1 MESEQRRAL
10 IAVILSGIV
19 LFAWQYFFIP
29 KTPKS
34 EAPAEA
40 IVQSQTREALEKG
53 EKSISASEQKSVADP
68 KNLDPVDNK
77 IFTLTK
83 GPISVSFDRYL
94 KIQNYIT
101 TSTAQ
106 SFQDVVGK
114 EFEFKISISDLP
126 LIIKSFEAINE
137 YSGKGAFSNGDTF
150 FLELDDQGKLKYKF
164 VFQTP
169 SAPSIVFKSVAAKT
183 PANKERSFVIYGKD
197 VSFHTLGA
205 SGSDESNF
213 KWFGVDHDYHI
224 FVMTSTTPWPARM
237 QVLEAGSM
245 VLSTSATT
253 QVFEGEFIYSKKNYD
268 MLAALGSS
276 LELAV
281 DFGIL
286 GVIAVPILRGLQ
298 FFYKYFPN
306 YGIAII
312 LLTIVIR
319 LITFPL
325 QYKSF
330 VSMKKMQVLQP
341 ELAKLKEKY
350 KDDAPKLQKET
361 MELFKRG
368 GANPLGGCLPL
379 LAQMPIFFA
388 FYKVLYAAVELV
400 GSPFYGWIHDLSIK
414 DPIFVLPVIM
424 IVLMFLQQK
433 MTPSTTA
440 DPMQQKI
447 MLFMPI
453 VFGFIMKDLPS
464 GLVLYICVS
473 TLIGI
478 LQQMLVFKTIK

>member
-10 IAVILSGIV
+10 VAVVLSGIV
-19 LFAWQYFFIP
+19 LFAWQYFFVP
-29 KTPKS
+29 KTPPAPITENVAVKS
-34 EAPAEA
+34 TTNE
-40 IVQSQTREALEKG
+40 IDGQSGDTPTTEK
-53 EKSISASEQKSVADP
+53 KTAVDVS
-68 KNLDPVDNK
+68 PVDLNDNK
-77 IFTLTK
+77 VYTLSREQL
-83 GPISVSFDRYL
+83 SVSFDRYL
-94 KIQNYIT
+94 KIRNFSLIA
-101 TSTAQ
+101 TSEK
-106 SFQDVVGK
+106 FENIVGP
-114 EFEFKISISDLP
+114 EFDFKITVSDVP
-126 LIIKSFEAINE
+126 LVIENFEKINE
-137 YSGKGAFSNGDTF
+137 SSSKGTFTNGDSF
-150 FLELDDQGKLKYKF
+150 FLELDDKGKLKYRLTFK
-164 VFQTP
+164 
-169 SAPSIVFKSVAAKT
+169 SARAPYITFKSVAAKT
-183 PANKERSFVIYGKD
+183 QANKERSFIVNGKD
-197 VSFHTLGA
+197 VSFFVLGN
-205 SGSDESNF
+205 SSSDEANY
-213 KWFGVDHDYHI
+213 KWFGVDHDYHL
-224 FVMTSTTPWPARM
+224 FVMTSASPWPARVVV
-237 QVLEAGSM
+237 QEAGIM
-245 VLSTSATT
+245 TLSTSVPT
-253 QVFEGEFIYSKKNYD
+253 QVFEGEFVYSKKNYD
-268 MLAALGSS
+268 MLSALGSS
-276 LELAV
+276 LELSV

-298 FFYKYFPN
+298 FFYKYIPN

-350 KDDAPKLQKET
+350 KDDAPRLQKET
-361 MELFKRG
+361 MELFKRS

-400 GSPFYGWIHDLSIK
+400 GSPFYGWIHDLSVK
-414 DPIFVLPVIM
+414 DPIFVLPIIM

-440 DPMQQKI
+440 DPMQQRI
-447 MLFMPI
+447 MLLMPI

-478 LQQMLVFKTIK
+478 LQQMLVFKTAK

>member
-1 MESEQRRAL
+1 MESEQKRAL
-10 IAVILSGIV
+10 VAVILSGVV

-29 KTPKS
+29 KSSKPVSTSDVEIKS
-34 EAPAEA
+34 TILDKASKTDSSSVGAERKPIAEA
-40 IVQSQTREALEKG
+40 KPTDSSDGKVFSLSRDQ
-53 EKSISASEQKSVADP
+53 V
-68 KNLDPVDNK
+68 
-77 IFTLTK
+77 
-83 GPISVSFDRYL
+83 SVSFDRYL
-94 KIQNYIT
+94 KIRNY
-101 TSTAQ
+101 TSSSTVEK
-106 SFQDVVGK
+106 FENIVGA
-114 EFEFKISISDLP
+114 EFDFRILVSDSP
-126 LIIKSFEAINE
+126 LLVKSFDKGNE
-137 YSGKGAFSNGDTF
+137 FSGAGTFSNGDTF
-150 FLELDDQGKLKYKF
+150 FLELDEKGKLKYKLLF
-164 VFQTP
+164 H
-169 SAPSIVFKSVAAKT
+169 APVAPTLSFKSTASKT
-183 PANKERSFVIYGKD
+183 QANKERSFILYGKD
-197 VSFHTLGA
+197 VSFFVLGQ
-205 SGSDESNF
+205 SGSDESNY
-213 KWFGVDHDYHI
+213 KWFGIDHDYHL
-224 FVMTSTTPWPARM
+224 FAVTNSTPWAARAAIH
-237 QVLEAGSM
+237 ENGSM
-245 VLSTSATT
+245 MLTTATTT
-253 QVFEGEFIYSKKNYD
+253 QVLEGEFIYSKKNYD
-268 MLAALGSS
+268 MLAGLGSS

-312 LLTIVIR
+312 LLTIIIR

-341 ELAKLKEKY
+341 ELAKLKEKF
-350 KDDAPKLQKET
+350 KDDPPRLQKET

-400 GSPFYGWIHDLSIK
+400 GSPFYGWIHDLSVK

-478 LQQMLVFKTIK
+478 LQQMLVFKTAK